1 MLDLRYKTI
10 LNVALPLMV
19 SSFIQAVVLLTD
31 TAFLSRYSTLSF
43 DAAGNAGLIF
53 VTMFMALAGMGDGAQ
68 ILIARRIGQKRIDS
82 IGRIFGS
89 SIFSTDSKGGAIFS
103 STDVFSKSVIKLRCN
118 EK

>member
-19 SSFIQAVVLLTD
+19 SSFIQAIVLLTD
-31 TAFLSRYSTLSF
+31 TAFLSRYNTLSF
-43 DAAGNAGLIF
+43 DAAGNAGLIY

-89 SIFSTDSKGGAIFS
+89 SISNCPFSYTTRNNPIISNRIFQ
-103 STDVFSKSVIKLRCN
+103 T
-118 EK
+118 